1 LFGIGN
7 YFYVSQENLAGER
20 IQAPYISVGEV
31 RKIVEYIKSRY
42 AETSREEECLKEA
55 ETLRKMLTAIKIA
68 EEGEVEACYIE
79 ALKAVIEEG
88 RASISIVARRCRCG
102 YNKSV
107 KAIEWMEKEGY
118 VSAFDGSKARS
129 VLITAEA
136 FERKFGERQVER
148 AYIDALRF
156 VVQNNCASVF
166 TFQRRLGLA
175 YDEAKEMIEWME
187 KEGYVSTYDGKNP
200 RKVLLSREE
209 FEEKFG
215 E

>member
-1 LFGIGN
+1 
-7 YFYVSQENLAGER
+7 
-20 IQAPYISVGEV
+20 
-31 RKIVEYIKSRY
+31 
-42 AETSREEECLKEA
+42 
-55 ETLRKMLTAIKIA
+55 
-68 EEGEVEACYIE
+68 
-79 ALKAVIEEG
+79 
-88 RASISIVARRCRCG
+88 
-102 YNKSV
+102 
-107 KAIEWMEKEGY
+107 MEKEGY

-187 KEGYVSTYDGKNP
+187 KEGYVSACEGKNP